1 MLPDKGGMNMLM
13 VDEAIFDTNKVIC
26 RNISVFDASERG
38 LLSQNIL
45 AQLRNFVE
53 YIVQKIYSNGADTDP
68 NDYKDKKAAW
78 EYVKTKGQ
86 LRFLSKFHGLLQKSV
101 SHYTFDEGGSE
112 RLMLKYYEY
121 LLKIKIF
128 LKDTYNMVVLEN
140 IDQFPLNLD
149 TNLTEYY
156 QKIAVRIASPSRY
169 AAKNPYNDRAY
180 IQKIKPFFINHR
192 IYYEVTFT
200 VANDKASKFDRVI
213 AFTNI
218 ELSDNYAVK
227 LSIHNDFIEVLGKVM
242 PIQVI
247 DNWEVSIRPCE
258 INRFA
263 DIFGHHT
270 NIGTSNVEF
279 RNLMQLLT
287 RNRYSLVDLVTS
299 SEGHYSWAKEYC
311 ANGAQVT
318 HVFDLLDKARELIQ
332 ENASGSNVVRY
343 VLHKMNNKIMKS
355 QYSNESCDGLSGLCL
370 KWGCMPFDKMPYATS
385 LVKHNPRIYD
395 LFDCINPSGREHE
408 FLARAIINNTEQ
420 KGVLFTP
427 TAELE
432 RFENLDELRKKFN
445 SNVYYKHTERYLRV
459 FKDHWYIEGFASDTA
474 EIIKKLK
481 ALSGDGLSG
490 YTSFVESW
498 LIQNPS
504 YHIDS
509 SEKLEALKSIFS
521 ESQVAL
527 IYGSAGTGK
536 STLINHI
543 SNLYNDRKKIYI
555 ANTHPAVDNMRRKV
569 NADNRSFKTIKTF
582 LSKYNVE
589 TECDILFIDECST
602 VSNKDMREILEKAK
616 FKLLVL
622 VGDVFQIESILFGN
636 WFSIARGFVPET
648 SVFEL
653 TKPYRS
659 TNERLLTIWDRVRK
673 LDDAI
678 LEPMVKGKYTV
689 KLDESIFEHSAEDE
703 IILCLNYDGLYG
715 INNINRFL
723 QSSNPNSAVEWG
735 INVYKVGDPILF
747 NESDRFNPLIY
758 NNMKGRIRNI
768 EVEEERI
775 WFAVELDIAITEWE
789 AEDYDFVLLGNS
801 DEGNSIIGFW
811 VAKYK
816 STDDDDD
823 SSNSVVPFQ
832 VAYAVSIHKAQGL
845 EYKSVKIVITSEVE
859 ELITHNIFYTAITR
873 AKEKLKIYWSPE
885 TEKKIL
891 EGLKLKDYR
900 KDAALLA
907 SLKKL

>member
-1 MLPDKGGMNMLM
+1 MLM
-13 VDEAIFDTNKVIC
+13 VDEAIFDTNRVIC
-26 RNISVFDASERG
+26 RNISIFDTSERG

-45 AQLRNFVE
+45 SQLRNFVE
-53 YIVQKIYSNGADTDP
+53 YIVQKVYSKGVDTDP
-68 NDYKDKKAAW
+68 NDYQDKKAAW
-78 EYVKTKGQ
+78 EYVKTQGQ
-86 LRFLSKFHGLLQKSV
+86 LRFLSKFHALLQKSV

-112 RLMLKYYEY
+112 RLMLKYYEH
-121 LLKIKIF
+121 LLRIKVF
-128 LKDTYNMVVLEN
+128 LKNTYNMEVLEN

-149 TNLTEYY
+149 SNLMEYY
-156 QKIAVRIASPSRY
+156 QQIAARIAFPSQY
-169 AAKNPYNDRAY
+169 ATKNPYNDRAY
-180 IQKIKPFFINHR
+180 IQKIKPFFINHQ

-213 AFTNI
+213 AFTHI

-227 LSIHNDFIEVLGKVM
+227 LSIHNDYINVLGKIM

-263 DIFGHHT
+263 DVFGSHAE
-270 NIGTSNVEF
+270 IGTNNVEF

-287 RNRYSLVDLVTS
+287 RNRYSLVDLLTS
-299 SEGHYSWAKEYC
+299 SDRYYSWSKTYCSKGAK
-311 ANGAQVT
+311 VT
-318 HVFDLLDKARELIQ
+318 HVFDLLDKVRELILT
-332 ENASGSNVVRY
+332 NSSGSNVIRY
-343 VLHKMNNKIMKS
+343 LLHKMNNKIMKW
-355 QYSNESCDGLSGLCL
+355 QYYDESCDGLSGLFL
-370 KWGCMPFDKMPYATS
+370 KWGCIPFDKMPYATS
-385 LVKHNPRIYD
+385 LIKHNPRIYD
-395 LFDCINPSGREHE
+395 LFDCINSSGRDHE
-408 FLARAIINNTEQ
+408 FLARTISNNTEQ
-420 KGVLFTP
+420 KGILFTP
-427 TAELE
+427 VKELE
-432 RFENLDELRKKFN
+432 RFDNLEELQRKYN
-445 SNVYYKHTERYLRV
+445 SNVYFKHRARYLRV
-459 FKDHWYIEGFASDTA
+459 FKDHWYIEGFANDTA

-481 ALSGDGLSG
+481 ELSNSGIAG
-490 YTSFVESW
+490 YTNFVNSW
-498 LIQNPS
+498 LAQNPP
-504 YHIDS
+504 YRIDS
-509 SEKLEALKSIFS
+509 VEKLEALKSIFS
-521 ESQVAL
+521 DSHVAL

-569 NADNRSFKTIKTF
+569 NADNRSFMTIKTF
-582 LSKYNVE
+582 LSKYNNE
-589 TECDILFIDECST
+589 TDCDILFIDECST
-602 VSNKDMREILEKAK
+602 VSNKDMRGILDKAN

-636 WFSIARGFVPET
+636 WFSIARDFVPQT
-648 SVFEL
+648 SVTEL

-659 TNERLLTIWDRVRK
+659 TNKRLLTIWDRVRK

-723 QSSNPNSAVEWG
+723 QSSNPNPIVEWG
-735 INVYKVGDPILF
+735 INVYKIGDPILF

-758 NNMKGRIRNI
+758 NNMKGRIRDI
-768 EVEEERI
+768 QVEEERI
-775 WFAVELDIAITEWE
+775 WFAIELDIAITEWE
-789 AEDYDFVLLGNS
+789 AEDYDFTLLGDS

-811 VAKYK
+811 VDKYK
-816 STDDDDD
+816 SSDDDDD
-823 SSNSVVPFQ
+823 SSDAIVPFQ

-845 EYKSVKIVITSEVE
+845 EYKSVKIVITNEVE

-891 EGLKLKDYR
+891 EGLTLKNYR
-900 KDAALLA
+900 KDAMLLT
-907 SLKKL
+907 SLKNL